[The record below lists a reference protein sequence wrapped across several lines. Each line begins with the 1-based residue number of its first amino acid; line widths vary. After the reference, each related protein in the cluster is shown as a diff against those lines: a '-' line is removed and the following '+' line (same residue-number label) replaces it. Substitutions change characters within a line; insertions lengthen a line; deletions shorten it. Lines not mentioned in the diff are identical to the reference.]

1 MTQAFQDMDTASYGQ
16 PSFDSP
22 HNDVHDATGCPNG
35 TMYDLHWSA
44 FDPLFMLHH
53 ANVDRLIAL
62 WQAVHPN
69 ATLAGLAGPEGALY
83 ATAAGNV
90 SADTPLKPFRR
101 PQQQQQRRRQQE
113 DPGDAAMAPDNLFH
127 TSRTALEV
135 TSFGYSYPELALP
148 GPDGWQAHDGVSEGA
163 PDAAALEDHVRSR
176 VNALYGDNSTSSSTG
191 KNAMGSRR
199 GKYRRHDAVMGKGA
213 PASRSRSW
221 SVALRVDRAQV
232 ALPATV
238 RCHLGGRLVGKMVL
252 LAVPAAGV
260 THSTVRLDA
269 ALFAAG
275 LDLTDED
282 GVIGY
287 LARKLKFDV
296 KKVRSLCF
304 C

>member
-16 PSFDSP
+16 PSFESP
-22 HNDVHDATGCPNG
+22 HNNVHDATGCPNG

-53 ANVDRLIAL
+53 TNVDRLIAL

-69 ATLAGLAGPEGALY
+69 ATLTGLAGPEGALY

-101 PQQQQQRRRQQE
+101 PQQQQK
-113 DPGDAAMAPDNLFH
+113 DPGDATMAPDNLFH
-127 TSRTALEV
+127 TSRTALDV

-148 GPDGWQAHDGVSEGA
+148 GPDGWHAHDGVSEGA

-176 VNALYGDNSTSSSTG
+176 VNALYGANSTSSSTG
-191 KNAMGSRR
+191 KDTMAIREDKGRR
-199 GKYRRHDAVMGKGA
+199 DGAVTGMRA
-213 PASRSRSW
+213 PASRTW

-232 ALPATV
+232 ALPAAV

-252 LAVPAAGV
+252 LAVPAVGV

-269 ALFAAG
+269 ALSAAG

-282 GVIGY
+282 GVMGY

-296 KKVRSLCF
+296 KKVRCLCF
-304 C
+304 S